1 MENSLQILET
11 LYNNIVNEVD
21 NHCSGVLD
29 DSTLMLYNHIKAAIK
44 DTYNEYCKPEDRIQ

>member
-21 NHCSGVLD
+21 NHCSGALD
-29 DSTLMLYNHIKAAIK
+29 DSTLMLYDHIKAAIK